1 MKISYRKC
9 LSPHGSCFMLE
20 QLPCGDKPE
29 VHVRTQV
36 KAEDILSGPEPNSFT
51 SDSV

>member
-9 LSPHGSCFMLE
+9 FMLE
-20 QLPCGDKPE
+20 QLSCSVKPE
-29 VHVRTQV
+29 VHVRTQMR
-36 KAEDILSGPEPNSFT
+36 AEGNLSGPEPNSFT